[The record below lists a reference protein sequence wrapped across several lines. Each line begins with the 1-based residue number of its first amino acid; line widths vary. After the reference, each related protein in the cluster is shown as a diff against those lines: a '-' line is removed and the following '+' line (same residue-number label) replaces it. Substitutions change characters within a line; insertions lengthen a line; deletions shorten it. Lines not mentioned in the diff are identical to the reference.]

1 MLEPR
6 PWDKNEI
13 QKDHERLQAIVRE
26 KRRKQE
32 ARRRA
37 EDIRLRNWS
46 RGDRTVKFQ
55 EAFVYEGVK

>member
-1 MLEPR
+1 MSELR

-26 KRRKQE
+26 KRRKKE

-37 EDIRLRNWS
+37 EDIRLRNWT
-46 RGDRTVKFQ
+46 RGRSENKSS
-55 EAFVYEGVK
+55 KCSCS